1 MEQGRSTM
9 KSSGLRR
16 NLFNYLLVLFLGIVF
31 VTSAAP
37 GAQQAGQPQ
46 KGGQLAFVLDQEKSH
61 VHWTL
66 GTTLHTVHGTFALK
80 PGTVK
85 LDLGPKKASGEIAA
99 YATSGESGNDS
110 RDKKMHKDVLESDK
124 FPDIIFRPDRFEGAV
139 AAQGASSVQ
148 LHGTFVLHGAEHE
161 LTVPMN
167 AELKADHWTATGKFA
182 VPFLQWGLKNP
193 SNFLLKVEPNV
204 NIELQFEGK
213 LENSSPSAD

>member
-1 MEQGRSTM
+1 M
-9 KSSGLRR
+9 KNSVLRR
-16 NLFNYLLVLFLGIVF
+16 NVFKYSLFFVLAIGL
-31 VTSAAP
+31 TASAAP
-37 GAQQAGQPQ
+37 RAQQAEQSQ
-46 KGGQLAFVLDQEKSH
+46 KAGQLAFVLDQEKSH

-85 LDLGPKKASGEIAA
+85 LDLGPKKASGEVAA

-124 FPDIIFRPDRFEGAV
+124 FPDIVFRPDRFEGSV
-139 AAQGASSVQ
+139 ATEGTSSVQ
-148 LHGTFVLHGAEHE
+148 LHGTFILHGAEHE

-167 AELKADHWTATGKFA
+167 AELKANHWTATGKFA

-193 SNFLLKVEPNV
+193 SNFLLKVEPSV